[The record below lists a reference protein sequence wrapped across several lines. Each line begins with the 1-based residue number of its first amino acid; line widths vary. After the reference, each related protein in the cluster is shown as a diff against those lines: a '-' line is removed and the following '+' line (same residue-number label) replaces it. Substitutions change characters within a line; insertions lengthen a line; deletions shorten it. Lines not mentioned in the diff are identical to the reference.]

1 MFIKIN
7 GLFYVPTDNSSNS
20 ERNLN
25 NSSVLSTVPQQAN
38 SIVIAGNATTVPST
52 INSLNKLQT
61 RYPQQAQQQAI
72 PPQFQQQF
80 ANQSQIRATMISAQ
94 NMNTPQNHH
103 PNQQVRHFNLIS
115 QSSGTN

>member
-1 MFIKIN
+1 MQKKTENFIKIN
-7 GLFYVPTDNSSNS
+7 GFSFVPTDNSSNS

-103 PNQQVRHFNLIS
+103 PNQQVRHFDLI
-115 QSSGTN
+115 G